1 MYIEYFRVRV
11 YPAVITLTSMVGSIF
26 SPVYAYERPFEQK
39 FVVTAYYSPQPNQ
52 CCYFRGNYDEEIMF
66 NGKGIAG
73 ADGTGVYPGMI
84 AAPETYGFGTRI
96 ALDGIGVGTVH
107 DRGGRIIEWGADAHR
122 IDLWMGYGEE
132 GLARA
137 MAWGVRTVQGTVYPV
152 GTQAPDESWSL
163 QSFDADSA
171 LLANLPKTDPMTLM
185 TNVEFGERAY
195 GVRSLQQAL
204 KDEGYFSDTVTGQ
217 FGPMTQEALRKFKA
231 DYALSGD
238 ATSTTD
244 EDIATLLA
252 ATGIQEKNL
261 PELSIGLQEGM
272 EGSSIRQAQKLLRY
286 LGYYRGRTD
295 GIFDAEFR
303 EAISRFQLETG
314 VTTSLTDLGSGRI
327 GPATREMV
335 LKRWK
340 VQVVRSKAKKL
351 VVKSFIKEKVKDE
364 ALPQKLL
371 ANGDSGQGVKLLQS
385 FLVDLGYLSPSDR
398 TGTFGSRTEAA
409 LLQYQLDRN
418 IITSAA
424 SKGAGVFGPATKL
437 SVTHDLIDLSWKQV
451 RAEGLSAL

>member
-1 MYIEYFRVRV
+1 MYLEYFRVRV

-39 FVVTAYYSPQPNQ
+39 FVVTAYYSPEPNQ

-137 MAWGVRTVQGTVYPV
+137 MSWGVRTVKGTVYPV
-152 GTQAPDESWSL
+152 GTNAPDEAWSL

-185 TNVEFGERAY
+185 TNVEFGERTY

-217 FGPMTQEALRKFKA
+217 FGPVTQDALRRFKA
-231 DYALSGD
+231 DYGLQGD
-238 ATSTTD
+238 ATTTTD

-252 ATGIQEKNL
+252 AADIQEKNL
-261 PELSIGLQEGM
+261 PTLFVGLQEGM
-272 EGSSIRQAQKLLRY
+272 QGSSVRQAQKLLRY

-295 GIFDAEFR
+295 GIFDADLR
-303 EAISRFQLETG
+303 EAVTRFQIETG
-314 VTTSLTDLGSGRI
+314 VVTSVSDLGAGRI
-327 GPATREMV
+327 GPSTRETI

-340 VQVVRSKAKKL
+340 VQVVNVKAKKL
-351 VVKSFIKEKVKDE
+351 VVKSLVAEKVKED

-371 ANGDSGQGVKLLQS
+371 ANGDRGQGVRLLQS
-385 FLVDLGYLSPSDR
+385 FLVDLGYLPSSDM
-398 TGTFGSRTEAA
+398 TGTFGDRTEAA
-409 LLQYQLDRN
+409 LLQYQIDRN
-418 IITSAA
+418 IVSSAS

-437 SVTHDLIDLSWKQV
+437 SVTRDLIDLSWKQV
-451 RAEGLSAL
+451 RAEGLSRL